1 MIVPEHGVNV
11 APGPIESALKD
22 VCPQIVQVCV
32 VGDGRPHLVAL
43 IVIDPSGDASG
54 SDARA
59 AVAEAIERVN
69 ARFGPRERIEAH
81 AILADAWL
89 PGAELTETL
98 KLRPARI
105 AERYEEKIEG
115 LYAA

>member
-1 MIVPEHGVNV
+1 M
-11 APGPIESALKD
+11 
-22 VCPQIVQVCV
+22 

-54 SDARA
+54 SEARA

-98 KLRPARI
+98 KLRRARI
-105 AERYEEKIEG
+105 AERYEETIEG
-115 LYAA
+115 LYEA